1 MRAPR
6 QPRSKAGRPIGF
18 LVPAHMPN
26 VALSDKEFAEIAR
39 AINLS
44 LDEAAA
50 RPGCAA
56 QGFDEGFRSALDF
69 ALRSYVHARSAAA
82 ALPSEREVA
91 AALAELGRHA
101 LDAAERMQPPA
112 RLLEKAVS
120 TAAGA
125 AWTMIAN
132 EAMAAAEKCLAVA
145 KAAAE
150 EGARLDDAA
159 RQTKK
164 REAIDT
170 SAFVA
175 TLREILKAARIKT
188 AIGMVSEAG
197 AAAERYPM
205 FRVTTTMLD
214 CAYSRLSDGASDET
228 RRVLDMAP
236 ATLVKFISNAKIT

>member
-26 VALSDKEFAEIAR
+26 VALSDKEFAEIAL

-69 ALRSYVHARSAAA
+69 ALQNYVNARIAAA
-82 ALPSEREVA
+82 VLPSEREVA
-91 AALAELGRHA
+91 AALAEIAHHA

-112 RLLEKAVS
+112 RLLQKAVS
-120 TAAGA
+120 TAAGV
-125 AWTMIAN
+125 AWTMIVH
-132 EAMAAAEKCLAVA
+132 EAMAAVEKNLAVA
-145 KAAAE
+145 RAAAE
-150 EGARLDDAA
+150 EAARLDDAA
-159 RQTKK
+159 RQPKK

-170 SAFVA
+170 SVFLA
-175 TLREILKAARIKT
+175 TLREILKAAGIKT
-188 AIGMVSEAG
+188 AIGSPADADV
-197 AAAERYPM
+197 AAERYPM
-205 FRVTTTMLD
+205 FRVTAIMLD
-214 CAYSRLSDGASDET
+214 CALSRLSDDASVET
-228 RRVLDMAP
+228 RRVLDRAP
-236 ATLVKFISNAKIT
+236 ATLVKFIASAKFT